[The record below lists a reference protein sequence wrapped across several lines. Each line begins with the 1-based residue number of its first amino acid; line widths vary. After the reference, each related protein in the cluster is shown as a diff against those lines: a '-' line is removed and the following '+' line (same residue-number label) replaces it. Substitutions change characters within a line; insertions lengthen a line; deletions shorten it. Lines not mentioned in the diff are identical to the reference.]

1 MGISPDEYK
10 VMLTVPPCNPK
21 ENSEKLV
28 EIMFEKFD
36 VPKVYLGNQSV
47 LSLFATGR
55 TTGCVLD
62 SGEGVTHAVP
72 IFEGYAIPHAIQTIN
87 LSGADL
93 T

>member
-1 MGISPDEYK
+1 MQPKRKQREARRNNVSLYK
-10 VMLTVPPCNPK
+10 YNFLT
-21 ENSEKLV
+21 LLYYR
-28 EIMFEKFD
+28 FEKFD